1 MQVAANLQ
9 IFGVEMVEGYD
20 AYVELRYKHDW
31 CQ

>member
-9 IFGVEMVEGYD
+9 IFAVEMVEGHD